1 MAEGPEH
8 PRDRPP
14 GQGYGGGDRE
24 PVPSL
29 RGPPAAAATPAP
41 RPRDGPQ
48 AEPQAPG
55 RPPAADLP
63 PPGVAAGETEPPREP
78 GMREEEA
85 AAPDPDAGL
94 REPAGCGAPE
104 AASPREKPARLS
116 AREYSRQVHEW
127 LWQSYCGYLTW
138 HSCLAAFPAY
148 CSPQLPAPSHPSG
161 GAAAPAGA
169 PPAPPPGYYSPFYFL
184 SAAGPGPGPGAAPGG
199 ASPAPVPGLGAR
211 APHVQGAVR
220 ATPGTR
226 VGSAAPSRTSSETGR
241 QAAGREYV
249 IPSLAHRFMAE
260 MVDFFILFFIK
271 ATIVLSIMHLSGIKD
286 ISKFAMHYIIEEIDE
301 DTSMEDLQ
309 KMMVV
314 ALIYRLLV
322 CFYEII
328 CIWGAGGATP
338 GKFLLG
344 LRVVT
349 CDTSVLI
356 APSRVLVIPSSNVS
370 ITTSTIRA
378 LIKNFSIASFFPAF
392 ITLLFFQH
400 NRTAYDIVA
409 GTIVVKR
416 NGVR

>member
-1 MAEGPEH
+1 MRGERKRSVSEGMEEMAEPGAEPGTGRTGAGAAAMAEGDSE
-8 PRDRPP
+8 RSDSVCGGEAAAAAASSPP
-14 GQGYGGGDRE
+14 C
-24 PVPSL
+24 P
-29 RGPPAAAATPAP
+29 PPAAV
-41 RPRDGPQ
+41 G
-48 AEPQAPG
+48 
-55 RPPAADLP
+55 
-63 PPGVAAGETEPPREP
+63 GE
-78 GMREEEA
+78 G
-85 AAPDPDAGL
+85 G
-94 REPAGCGAPE
+94 GA
-104 AASPREKPARLS
+104 KPLS
-116 AREYSRQVHEW
+116 AAEYARRVHQW
-127 LWQSYCGYLTW
+127 LWDSYCGYLSW
-138 HSCLAAFPAY
+138 QGCLPALLAASAAASAAPA
-148 CSPQLPAPSHPSG
+148 CAAGPPRVAAPPPAPSPPP
-161 GAAAPAGA
+161 GAAAA
-169 PPAPPPGYYSPFYFL
+169 YYSPFYLF
-184 SAAGPGPGPGAAPGG
+184 APAPAHTATAGPGPRGAAAAAAAPAPPAWPGAAGRLAPLPRA
-199 ASPAPVPGLGAR
+199 ASS
-211 APHVQGAVR
+211 
-220 ATPGTR
+220 
-226 VGSAAPSRTSSETGR
+226 SAAATSGAPRETGR
-241 QAAGREYV
+241 PAGREFI
-249 IPSLAHRFMAE
+249 IPSLAHRFIAE

-370 ITTSTIRA
+370 MTTSTIRA

-409 GTIVVKR
+409 GTIVVRR

>member
-1 MAEGPEH
+1 MAE
-8 PRDRPP
+8 P
-14 GQGYGGGDRE
+14 GGGGD
-24 PVPSL
+24 
-29 RGPPAAAATPAP
+29 
-41 RPRDGPQ
+41 D
-48 AEPQAPG
+48 APG
-55 RPPAADLP
+55 GGDGSAADP
-63 PPGVAAGETEPPREP
+63 KA
-78 GMREEEA
+78 
-85 AAPDPDAGL
+85 
-94 REPAGCGAPE
+94 
-104 AASPREKPARLS
+104 LS
-116 AREYSRQVHEW
+116 AGEYSRRVHQW
-127 LWQSYCGYLTW
+127 LWDSYCGYLSW
-138 HSCLAAFPAY
+138 QGGLAALMAGAAAASAPPPPTGAHFYYLLAPPPAA
-148 CSPQLPAPSHPSG
+148 PLEAARAPLAWQPPAGAGRLAPLATPRPAPSS
-161 GAAAPAGA
+161 ARD
-169 PPAPPPGYYSPFYFL
+169 PGRP
-184 SAAGPGPGPGAAPGG
+184 
-199 ASPAPVPGLGAR
+199 
-211 APHVQGAVR
+211 
-220 ATPGTR
+220 
-226 VGSAAPSRTSSETGR
+226 
-241 QAAGREYV
+241 AGREFV
-249 IPSLAHRFMAE
+249 IPSLAHRFIAE

-301 DTSMEDLQ
+301 ETSMEDLQ

-314 ALIYRLLV
+314 ALVYRLLV

-370 ITTSTIRA
+370 MTTSTIRA

-416 NGVR
+416 NGIR

>member
-1 MAEGPEH
+1 MAEVAAAPAEGPEAEAEAKAKALSAGEYARRVH
-8 PRDRPP
+8 QWLWDSYC
-14 GQGYGGGDRE
+14 GYWSWQSGLPALLAAAAPYGS
-24 PVPSL
+24 P
-29 RGPPAAAATPAP
+29 GPPAAGCPP
-41 RPRDGPQ
+41 
-48 AEPQAPG
+48 
-55 RPPAADLP
+55 PPAYY
-63 PPGVAAGETEPPREP
+63 
-78 GMREEEA
+78 
-85 AAPDPDAGL
+85 AP
-94 REPAGCGAPE
+94 C
-104 AASPREKPARLS
+104 
-116 AREYSRQVHEW
+116 
-127 LWQSYCGYLTW
+127 YL
-138 HSCLAAFPAY
+138 L
-148 CSPQLPAPSHPSG
+148 
-161 GAAAPAGA
+161 AAPAAPPPPPPRA
-169 PPAPPPGYYSPFYFL
+169 PPAW
-184 SAAGPGPGPGAAPGG
+184 PGAARLAAVPRPGPA
-199 ASPAPVPGLGAR
+199 ASSAPR
-211 APHVQGAVR
+211 E
-220 ATPGTR
+220 
-226 VGSAAPSRTSSETGR
+226 SGR
-241 QAAGREYV
+241 PAGREYI
-249 IPSLAHRFMAE
+249 IPSLAHRFIAE

-356 APSRVLVIPSSNVS
+356 APNRVLVIPSSNVS

-409 GTIVVKR
+409 GTIVVRR

>member
-1 MAEGPEH
+1 MIQWY
-8 PRDRPP
+8 DTIINK
-14 GQGYGGGDRE
+14 DCC
-24 PVPSL
+24 
-29 RGPPAAAATPAP
+29 
-41 RPRDGPQ
+41 
-48 AEPQAPG
+48 
-55 RPPAADLP
+55 
-63 PPGVAAGETEPPREP
+63 AG
-78 GMREEEA
+78 A
-85 AAPDPDAGL
+85 LAPDRKWMYL
-94 REPAGCGAPE
+94 EQLNQLWLLLFCC
-104 AASPREKPARLS
+104 RL
-116 AREYSRQVHEW
+116 
-127 LWQSYCGYLTW
+127 
-138 HSCLAAFPAY
+138 
-148 CSPQLPAPSHPSG
+148 LP
-161 GAAAPAGA
+161 
-169 PPAPPPGYYSPFYFL
+169 
-184 SAAGPGPGPGAAPGG
+184 
-199 ASPAPVPGLGAR
+199 
-211 APHVQGAVR
+211 
-220 ATPGTR
+220 T
-226 VGSAAPSRTSSETGR
+226 R
-241 QAAGREYV
+241 QAWRGGSSVCRYV
-249 IPSLAHRFMAE
+249 TAVYSSMCLRQEFIIPSLAHRFIAE

-309 KMMVV
+309 KMMIV

-370 ITTSTIRA
+370 MTTSTIRA

-409 GTIVVKR
+409 GTIVVRR

>member
-1 MAEGPEH
+1 MAEPKKLST
-8 PRDRPP
+8 D
-14 GQGYGGGDRE
+14 GGGHE
-24 PVPSL
+24 EK
-29 RGPPAAAATPAP
+29 GAAATAAPAP
-41 RPRDGPQ
+41 G
-48 AEPQAPG
+48 
-55 RPPAADLP
+55 L
-63 PPGVAAGETEPPREP
+63 ET
-78 GMREEEA
+78 
-85 AAPDPDAGL
+85 
-94 REPAGCGAPE
+94 
-104 AASPREKPARLS
+104 LS
-116 AREYSRQVHEW
+116 AAEYSRRVHQW
-127 LWQSYCGYLTW
+127 LWDSYCGYLSWQT
-138 HSCLAAFPAY
+138 SCLAALMAGAATAAASAPPPAAGSSSSSSS
-148 CSPQLPAPSHPSG
+148 SPPCHYFLATLPAPAPEASPAPARVAPTWQPPPSRHAPLVQRP
-161 GAAAPAGA
+161 AAAPAS
-169 PPAPPPGYYSPFYFL
+169 PPS
-184 SAAGPGPGPGAAPGG
+184 
-199 ASPAPVPGLGAR
+199 
-211 APHVQGAVR
+211 
-220 ATPGTR
+220 
-226 VGSAAPSRTSSETGR
+226 TSGR
-241 QAAGREYV
+241 PAGREYI
-249 IPSLAHRFMAE
+249 IPSLAHRFIAE

-309 KMMVV
+309 KMVIV

-370 ITTSTIRA
+370 MTTSTIRA

-416 NGVR
+416 NSIR

>member
-1 MAEGPEH
+1 MRGEGRHSVSGEMEEMAE
-8 PRDRPP
+8 P
-14 GQGYGGGDRE
+14 GAEPGAGRTDAAAGGSERNDNAAEGE
-24 PVPSL
+24 
-29 RGPPAAAATPAP
+29 AAAAASSSPP
-41 RPRDGPQ
+41 RS
-48 AEPQAPG
+48 
-55 RPPAADLP
+55 PAAT
-63 PPGVAAGETEPPREP
+63 GGGE
-78 GMREEEA
+78 G
-85 AAPDPDAGL
+85 G
-94 REPAGCGAPE
+94 GA
-104 AASPREKPARLS
+104 KPLS
-116 AREYSRQVHEW
+116 AAEYARRVHQW
-127 LWQSYCGYLTW
+127 LWDSYCGYLSW
-138 HSCLAAFPAY
+138 QGCLPALLAATAAAPPRLAAPPH
-148 CSPQLPAPSHPSG
+148 PQPPTPPP
-161 GAAAPAGA
+161 GAAA
-169 PPAPPPGYYSPFYFL
+169 YYSPFYL
-184 SAAGPGPGPGAAPGG
+184 LAPAPAQAAPAGPGPRAAPAAPAWPAAAGRLAPLPRA
-199 ASPAPVPGLGAR
+199 ASS
-211 APHVQGAVR
+211 
-220 ATPGTR
+220 
-226 VGSAAPSRTSSETGR
+226 SAAGTSGAPRETGR
-241 QAAGREYV
+241 PAGREFI
-249 IPSLAHRFMAE
+249 IPSLAHRFIAE

-370 ITTSTIRA
+370 MTTSTIRA

-409 GTIVVKR
+409 GTIVVRR

>member
-1 MAEGPEH
+1 MPEMADPGTEPGTARSGAGAAATAGGAEDRSDGGGEAVPASPPPPSRSAPTAAGSDDGGKALSAAEYARRVHQWLWDSYCGYLSWHCGLPALLAAGPAARLAA
-8 PRDRPP
+8 PPPPPPPPPSAPP
-14 GQGYGGGDRE
+14 GSAPAAYYS
-24 PVPSL
+24 PFYLFAP
-29 RGPPAAAATPAP
+29 PPAAAAPGPRAPPSPAP
-41 RPRDGPQ
+41 
-48 AEPQAPG
+48 ASSW
-55 RPPAADLP
+55 PPAA
-63 PPGVAAGETEPPREP
+63 
-78 GMREEEA
+78 
-85 AAPDPDAGL
+85 AGL
-94 REPAGCGAPE
+94 
-104 AASPREKPARLS
+104 SP
-116 AREYSRQVHEW
+116 
-127 LWQSYCGYLTW
+127 
-138 HSCLAAFPAY
+138 
-148 CSPQLPAPSHPSG
+148 LP
-161 GAAAPAGA
+161 
-169 PPAPPPGYYSPFYFL
+169 
-184 SAAGPGPGPGAAPGG
+184 
-199 ASPAPVPGLGAR
+199 
-211 APHVQGAVR
+211 R
-220 ATPGTR
+220 ATPGSGG
-226 VGSAAPSRTSSETGR
+226 GSAAPRE
-241 QAAGREYV
+241 AAGRPAGREFI
-249 IPSLAHRFMAE
+249 IPSLAHRFIAE

-370 ITTSTIRA
+370 MTTSTIRA

-409 GTIVVKR
+409 GTIVVRR
-416 NGVR
+416 NGIR

>member
-1 MAEGPEH
+1 MAEGPEET
-8 PRDRPP
+8 RGRPP
-14 GQGYGGGDRE
+14 GRDDGGGDRE
-24 PVPSL
+24 PGPSL
-29 RGPPAAAATPAP
+29 TGPPAAAAP
-41 RPRDGPQ
+41 RPRAGPQ
-48 AEPQAPG
+48 ADPQAPG
-55 RPPAADLP
+55 RSPAPGLAPAAP
-63 PPGVAAGETEPPREP
+63 AAEQSEPPREP
-78 GMREEEA
+78 GKRGEAASGAGPREA
-85 AAPDPDAGL
+85 AGCAAPDD
-94 REPAGCGAPE
+94 R
-104 AASPREKPARLS
+104 PARLS

-138 HSCLAAFPAY
+138 HSGVAALPAY
-148 CSPQLPAPSHPSG
+148 CSPPPPAFPA
-161 GAAAPAGA
+161 AAAPQPA
-169 PPAPPPGYYSPFYFL
+169 APPPPQLGYYSPFYFL
-184 SAAGPGPGPGAAPGG
+184 SAAAAGPAPGTAAGLAAAAPLAGLAPRAPPGPGPARAAP
-199 ASPAPVPGLGAR
+199 A
-211 APHVQGAVR
+211 
-220 ATPGTR
+220 TR
-226 VGSAAPSRTSSETGR
+226 VGPAAPARTASETGR
-241 QAAGREYV
+241 QAGREYV

>member
-1 MAEGPEH
+1 MRSERRRSVSARMEEMAE
-8 PRDRPP
+8 P
-14 GQGYGGGDRE
+14 GAGRAGAGAAATAEGDSEKNDSVAGGE
-24 PVPSL
+24 AAAASSL
-29 RGPPAAAATPAP
+29 PCSPPAAV
-41 RPRDGPQ
+41 G
-48 AEPQAPG
+48 AEG
-55 RPPAADLP
+55 
-63 PPGVAAGETEPPREP
+63 G
-78 GMREEEA
+78 
-85 AAPDPDAGL
+85 
-94 REPAGCGAPE
+94 GA
-104 AASPREKPARLS
+104 KPLS
-116 AREYSRQVHEW
+116 AAEYARRVHQW
-127 LWQSYCGYLTW
+127 LWDSYCGYLSW
-138 HSCLAAFPAY
+138 QSCLPALLAASAAA
-148 CSPQLPAPSHPSG
+148 S
-161 GAAAPAGA
+161 AAPAG
-169 PPAPPPGYYSPFYFL
+169 PPRVAAPPPPPSSPPGAAAAAAAAAAAYYSPFYLF
-184 SAAGPGPGPGAAPGG
+184 APAPAHTTAGPGPRAAAAAAAAAATAPAWLGAAGRLTPLPRA
-199 ASPAPVPGLGAR
+199 ASSN
-211 APHVQGAVR
+211 
-220 ATPGTR
+220 ATG
-226 VGSAAPSRTSSETGR
+226 TSSSSAPRETGR
-241 QAAGREYV
+241 PAGREFL
-249 IPSLAHRFMAE
+249 IPSLAHRFIAE

-309 KMMVV
+309 KMMIV

-370 ITTSTIRA
+370 MTTSTIRA

-409 GTIVVKR
+409 GTIVVRR

>member
-1 MAEGPEH
+1 MRSECGCLVSDGMEGVEEMAEAGSA
-8 PRDRPP
+8 RT
-14 GQGYGGGDRE
+14 GTG
-24 PVPSL
+24 
-29 RGPPAAAATPAP
+29 AAAMAESDSE
-41 RPRDGPQ
+41 RSDGT
-48 AEPQAPG
+48 
-55 RPPAADLP
+55 
-63 PPGVAAGETEPPREP
+63 AAG
-78 GMREEEA
+78 GEA
-85 AAPDPDAGL
+85 ATASSPPCSPSVVAGG
-94 REPAGCGAPE
+94 EGSGA
-104 AASPREKPARLS
+104 KPLS
-116 AREYSRQVHEW
+116 AEEYARRVHQW
-127 LWQSYCGYLTW
+127 LWDSYCGYFSWQSFLPAV
-138 HSCLAAFPAY
+138 LAAASTAPAAG
-148 CSPQLPAPSHPSG
+148 PARVGAPS
-161 GAAAPAGA
+161 APAS
-169 PPAPPPGYYSPFYFL
+169 PLPGTAAYYSPFYFF
-184 SAAGPGPGPGAAPGG
+184 APVPAHTAPAAPGPRTAAAAAPAWPG
-199 ASPAPVPGLGAR
+199 AVGRLAPVPR
-211 APHVQGAVR
+211 AAS
-220 ATPGTR
+220 T
-226 VGSAAPSRTSSETGR
+226 SAASTSGSGAPGDTGR
-241 QAAGREYV
+241 PAGREFV
-249 IPSLAHRFMAE
+249 IPSLAHRFIAE

-370 ITTSTIRA
+370 MTTSTIRA

-409 GTIVVKR
+409 GTIVVRR

>member
-1 MAEGPEH
+1 MAEPKKVST
-8 PRDRPP
+8 D
-14 GQGYGGGDRE
+14 GGGHE
-24 PVPSL
+24 EK
-29 RGPPAAAATPAP
+29 GAAATAAPAP
-41 RPRDGPQ
+41 G
-48 AEPQAPG
+48 
-55 RPPAADLP
+55 L
-63 PPGVAAGETEPPREP
+63 ET
-78 GMREEEA
+78 
-85 AAPDPDAGL
+85 
-94 REPAGCGAPE
+94 
-104 AASPREKPARLS
+104 LS
-116 AREYSRQVHEW
+116 AAEYSRRVHQW
-127 LWQSYCGYLTW
+127 LWDSYCGYLSWQT
-138 HSCLAAFPAY
+138 SCLAALMA
-148 CSPQLPAPSHPSG
+148 
-161 GAAAPAGA
+161 GAATFLDHMDTDKSEWDIEDDNCISNRFACLDRFKLYSCLTVSGVVLLTIVSSCMLLDMCKAEHLSTTCFQVVYCA
-169 PPAPPPGYYSPFYFL
+169 LKCIILNYYFFNI
-184 SAAGPGPGPGAAPGG
+184 
-199 ASPAPVPGLGAR
+199 
-211 APHVQGAVR
+211 
-220 ATPGTR
+220 
-226 VGSAAPSRTSSETGR
+226 
-241 QAAGREYV
+241 GREYI
-249 IPSLAHRFMAE
+249 IPSLAHRFIAE

-309 KMMVV
+309 KMVIV

-370 ITTSTIRA
+370 MTTSTIRA

-416 NGVR
+416 NSIR

>member
-1 MAEGPEH
+1 MRGVGRRWVSAGMEEMAEPGGGRTGAGAAAMAEG
-8 PRDRPP
+8 D
-14 GQGYGGGDRE
+14 
-24 PVPSL
+24 S
-29 RGPPAAAATPAP
+29 
-41 RPRDGPQ
+41 
-48 AEPQAPG
+48 
-55 RPPAADLP
+55 
-63 PPGVAAGETEPPREP
+63 VAG
-78 GMREEEA
+78 EEA
-85 AAPDPDAGL
+85 AATAAPSPP
-94 REPAGCGAPE
+94 RSPAVAVGGEGGGA
-104 AASPREKPARLS
+104 KPLS
-116 AREYSRQVHEW
+116 AAEYARRVHQW
-127 LWQSYCGYLTW
+127 LWDSYCGYLSW
-138 HSCLAAFPAY
+138 QGCLPALLAASAAAGTPRVAAPPPPPPP
-148 CSPQLPAPSHPSG
+148 SPPP
-161 GAAAPAGA
+161 GAAAAA
-169 PPAPPPGYYSPFYFL
+169 AYYSPFYLFPPAPAHTAAATGPGPRTAAAAAAPAWPGAAGRL
-184 SAAGPGPGPGAAPGG
+184 TPASRAASSSAAGTSGSGAP
-199 ASPAPVPGLGAR
+199 R
-211 APHVQGAVR
+211 
-220 ATPGTR
+220 
-226 VGSAAPSRTSSETGR
+226 ETGR
-241 QAAGREYV
+241 PAGREFI
-249 IPSLAHRFMAE
+249 IPSLAHRFIAE

-309 KMMVV
+309 KMMIV

-370 ITTSTIRA
+370 MTTSTIRA

-409 GTIVVKR
+409 GTIVVRR

>member
-1 MAEGPEH
+1 MRGEGRHSVSEGTEEMAEPGAGRSGAGAAAMAEGDSQRNDSVAGGEAAAASPPP
-8 PRDRPP
+8 PR
-14 GQGYGGGDRE
+14 
-24 PVPSL
+24 S
-29 RGPPAAAATPAP
+29 PPAAAT
-41 RPRDGPQ
+41 
-48 AEPQAPG
+48 
-55 RPPAADLP
+55 
-63 PPGVAAGETEPPREP
+63 GE
-78 GMREEEA
+78 G
-85 AAPDPDAGL
+85 G
-94 REPAGCGAPE
+94 GA
-104 AASPREKPARLS
+104 KPLS
-116 AREYSRQVHEW
+116 AAEYARRVHQW
-127 LWQSYCGYLTW
+127 LWDSYCGYLSW
-138 HSCLAAFPAY
+138 QGCLPALLAAAAASAAPA
-148 CSPQLPAPSHPSG
+148 CAAGPPRV
-161 GAAAPAGA
+161 AAAP
-169 PPAPPPGYYSPFYFL
+169 PPPPSAPPPGAAAAAAYYSPFYLF
-184 SAAGPGPGPGAAPGG
+184 APAPAHTATAGPGPRAAAPASAAPAWPGAAGRLAPLPRA
-199 ASPAPVPGLGAR
+199 AS
-211 APHVQGAVR
+211 
-220 ATPGTR
+220 
-226 VGSAAPSRTSSETGR
+226 GSAAGTSGAPRETGR
-241 QAAGREYV
+241 PAGREFI
-249 IPSLAHRFMAE
+249 IPSLAHRFIAE

-309 KMMVV
+309 KMMIV

-370 ITTSTIRA
+370 MTTSTIRA

-409 GTIVVKR
+409 GTIVVRR

>member
-1 MAEGPEH
+1 MAEGPEEA
-8 PRDRPP
+8 RSRPP
-14 GQGYGGGDRE
+14 GQDGSGGGDHE
-24 PVPSL
+24 PVPS
-29 RGPPAAAATPAP
+29 GPDPPAAAAPQPRALATIGPAGSEAEAP
-41 RPRDGPQ
+41 RELRKRR
-48 AEPQAPG
+48 ET
-55 RPPAADLP
+55 AAAA
-63 PPGVAAGETEPPREP
+63 VAGQQEP
-78 GMREEEA
+78 GDCEA
-85 AAPDPDAGL
+85 AAGPG
-94 REPAGCGAPE
+94 
-104 AASPREKPARLS
+104 RLS

-138 HSCLAAFPAY
+138 TSGLAALPAY
-148 CSPQLPAPSHPSG
+148 CGPLPAAPQPAALASPPPPPPPPPPPQLA
-161 GAAAPAGA
+161 
-169 PPAPPPGYYSPFYFL
+169 YYNPFYFL
-184 SAAGPGPGPGAAPGG
+184 NAAGPGPGAPTGG
-199 ASPAPVPGLGAR
+199 ATPTAVAGLTPR
-211 APHVQGAVR
+211 APHVQPAARAAPVTRAGS
-220 ATPGTR
+220 ATP
-226 VGSAAPSRTSSETGR
+226 ARTASDAGR
-241 QAAGREYV
+241 QAGENGGREYV

-309 KMMVV
+309 KMMIV

>member
-1 MAEGPEH
+1 MRSGRGRSVSDGMEEMAE
-8 PRDRPP
+8 P
-14 GQGYGGGDRE
+14 GAARTGVG
-24 PVPSL
+24 
-29 RGPPAAAATPAP
+29 AAAM
-41 RPRDGPQ
+41 
-48 AEPQAPG
+48 
-55 RPPAADLP
+55 AAGDSERS
-63 PPGVAAGETEPPREP
+63 GGAAAGET
-78 GMREEEA
+78 A
-85 AAPDPDAGL
+85 AAASSLPCSPSAAVGG
-94 REPAGCGAPE
+94 EGGA
-104 AASPREKPARLS
+104 AKPLS
-116 AREYSRQVHEW
+116 AAEYARRVHQW
-127 LWQSYCGYLTW
+127 LWDSYCGYLSW
-138 HSCLAAFPAY
+138 QSCLPA
-148 CSPQLPAPSHPSG
+148 LLA
-161 GAAAPAGA
+161 AAAPAAGPA
-169 PPAPPPGYYSPFYFL
+169 RVAAPPPPASPLPGAAAYYSPFYFFAPVPAHTATAAPGPRTAAAAAAPAWPGAAGRL
-184 SAAGPGPGPGAAPGG
+184 PPVPRAASSSAASASGSSAAGET
-199 ASPAPVPGLGAR
+199 AR
-211 APHVQGAVR
+211 P
-220 ATPGTR
+220 
-226 VGSAAPSRTSSETGR
+226 
-241 QAAGREYV
+241 AGREFI
-249 IPSLAHRFMAE
+249 IPSLAHRFIAE

-370 ITTSTIRA
+370 MTTSTIRA

-409 GTIVVKR
+409 GTIVVRR

>member
-1 MAEGPEH
+1 MAEGPEEA
-8 PRDRPP
+8 RGRPP
-14 GQGYGGGDRE
+14 AQDDGGGDHE
-24 PVPSL
+24 PAPVLKSL
-29 RGPPAAAATPAP
+29 SATAAP
-41 RPRDGPQ
+41 RPG

-55 RPPAADLP
+55 RPPAL
-63 PPGVAAGETEPPREP
+63 GLSAAAARESDSEPPRERGKLGEAASATDAALP
-78 GMREEEA
+78 GPAGCEA
-85 AAPDPDAGL
+85 AAARDK
-94 REPAGCGAPE
+94 PAG
-104 AASPREKPARLS
+104 LS

-138 HSCLAAFPAY
+138 HSGLAAFPVY
-148 CSPQLPAPSHPSG
+148 CSPQPPPATSPAAAT
-161 GAAAPAGA
+161 AAAP
-169 PPAPPPGYYSPFYFL
+169 PAAAVPSPQLAYYNPFYFL
-184 SAAGPGPGPGAAPGG
+184 SAAAAAAAAPDPRAAGSV
-199 ASPAPVPGLGAR
+199 ATPAPVAGLGPR
-211 APHVQGAVR
+211 APHVQGSVR
-220 ATPGTR
+220 TTPVTRAGPAATF
-226 VGSAAPSRTSSETGR
+226 SRTASDVGR
-241 QAAGREYV
+241 QAGREYA

-370 ITTSTIRA
+370 ITTPLCKGISSGRQMGFGSPLCTSPFIHYGLPYA
-378 LIKNFSIASFFPAF
+378 L
-392 ITLLFFQH
+392 
-400 NRTAYDIVA
+400 
-409 GTIVVKR
+409 
-416 NGVR
+416 

>member
-1 MAEGPEH
+1 MRVASIFNSQTSYPQGFQPPELEDKDREQDNAPIIQEVVVNDLLLHLDTHKSDGIH
-8 PRDRPP
+8 PRVL
-14 GQGYGGGDRE
+14 RE
-24 PVPSL
+24 L
-29 RGPPAAAATPAP
+29 
-41 RPRDGPQ
+41 
-48 AEPQAPG
+48 
-55 RPPAADLP
+55 
-63 PPGVAAGETEPPREP
+63 AGELAKPSSIICQQSWSAGEV
-78 GMREEEA
+78 
-85 AAPDPDAGL
+85 PDDW
-94 REPAGCGAPE
+94 
-104 AASPREKPARLS
+104 RLANVTPIYRKGWKKDVGNYRHVS
-116 AREYSRQVHEW
+116 
-127 LWQSYCGYLTW
+127 LT
-138 HSCLAAFPAY
+138 L
-148 CSPQLPAPSHPSG
+148 
-161 GAAAPAGA
+161 
-169 PPAPPPGYYSPFYFL
+169 
-184 SAAGPGPGPGAAPGG
+184 
-199 ASPAPVPGLGAR
+199 VPGKIMERLVLSELAWQ
-211 APHVQGAVR
+211 VQG
-220 ATPGTR
+220 
-226 VGSAAPSRTSSETGR
+226 
-241 QAAGREYV
+241 REFI
-249 IPSLAHRFMAE
+249 IPSLAHRFIAE

-309 KMMVV
+309 KMVVV

-370 ITTSTIRA
+370 MTTSTIRA

-409 GTIVVKR
+409 GTIVVRR

>member
-1 MAEGPEH
+1 MAEVAAAPGEPEPEAAAAAAGEGSEAKALSAGEYARRVH
-8 PRDRPP
+8 QWLWDSYC
-14 GQGYGGGDRE
+14 GYWSWQS
-24 PVPSL
+24 SL
-29 RGPPAAAATPAP
+29 PALLAAAPYGSPGPPAA
-41 RPRDGPQ
+41 
-48 AEPQAPG
+48 PG
-55 RPPAADLP
+55 CPPPPAYY
-63 PPGVAAGETEPPREP
+63 
-78 GMREEEA
+78 
-85 AAPDPDAGL
+85 AP
-94 REPAGCGAPE
+94 C
-104 AASPREKPARLS
+104 
-116 AREYSRQVHEW
+116 
-127 LWQSYCGYLTW
+127 YL
-138 HSCLAAFPAY
+138 L
-148 CSPQLPAPSHPSG
+148 
-161 GAAAPAGA
+161 AAPAAPGPRA
-169 PPAPPPGYYSPFYFL
+169 PPAW
-184 SAAGPGPGPGAAPGG
+184 PGAARLAAVPRPGPA
-199 ASPAPVPGLGAR
+199 ASSAPR
-211 APHVQGAVR
+211 E
-220 ATPGTR
+220 
-226 VGSAAPSRTSSETGR
+226 SGR
-241 QAAGREYV
+241 PAGREYI
-249 IPSLAHRFMAE
+249 IPSLAHRFIAE

-309 KMMVV
+309 KMMIV

-356 APSRVLVIPSSNVS
+356 APNRVLVIPSSNVS

-409 GTIVVKR
+409 GTIVVRR

>member
-1 MAEGPEH
+1 MAEA
-8 PRDRPP
+8 
-14 GQGYGGGDRE
+14 GGGGPAAGCERSPAE
-24 PVPSL
+24 PPPPPPPPQS
-29 RGPPAAAATPAP
+29 PPAEGKAPSAA
-41 RPRDGPQ
+41 
-48 AEPQAPG
+48 EY
-55 RPPAADLP
+55 
-63 PPGVAAGETEPPREP
+63 
-78 GMREEEA
+78 
-85 AAPDPDAGL
+85 
-94 REPAGCGAPE
+94 
-104 AASPREKPARLS
+104 AR
-116 AREYSRQVHEW
+116 RVHQW
-127 LWQSYCGYLTW
+127 LWDSYCGYLSW
-138 HSCLAAFPAY
+138 QSGLPALLAASA
-148 CSPQLPAPSHPSG
+148 AA
-161 GAAAPAGA
+161 GAAPQ
-169 PPAPPPGYYSPFYFL
+169 PPAPR
-184 SAAGPGPGPGAAPGG
+184 AAGPAPR
-199 ASPAPVPGLGAR
+199 PGLPPPAAR
-211 APHVQGAVR
+211 P
-220 ATPGTR
+220 PG
-226 VGSAAPSRTSSETGR
+226 SRRGGR
-241 QAAGREYV
+241 QVSGGFAHIGREFV
-249 IPSLAHRFMAE
+249 IPSLAHRFIAE

-349 CDTSVLI
+349 CDTSVLV

-370 ITTSTIRA
+370 MTTSTIRA

-409 GTIVVKR
+409 GTIVVRR
-416 NGVR
+416 NGIR